1 MTAYREVVTSSP
13 GETWGISGPT
23 FLVLYPLLGF
33 TLLWALSRLLTP
45 YRHGPTTWMG
55 TTRSLTPVEWGMLSR
70 DDGAVTAALAELLA
84 DGWLQVHGDR
94 VVATRQGS
102 GTLATPMHGAVLLA
116 VRERDG
122 RVTMDEI
129 RRHPAVQRELVALRG
144 LLEGRGLI
152 ATRRQQRGW
161 DLYYAG
167 LVAWFALGA
176 VRLVV
181 GLRRGRPVGYL
192 VAELITF
199 AVVLA
204 LVLAFRRDRMTKVG
218 AEALNDAVK
227 LNRDLAVRM
236 PSRRQRTAPRP
247 PAPRDL
253 GLAVGL
259 FGTAAL
265 FVAAPAFAETIAL
278 PKQVYGSV
286 ASDGSGG
293 GDSGGSGSS
302 CGGGCGGGCG
312 G

>member
-1 MTAYREVVTSSP
+1 MTNTA
-13 GETWGISGPT
+13 GDTWGISGPT
-23 FLVLYPLLGF
+23 FLLLYPLLGF
-33 TLLWALSRLLTP
+33 ALMWVLSRVLTP
-45 YRHGPTTWMG
+45 YRHGSTTWMG
-55 TTRSLTPVEWGMLSR
+55 TKRSLTPVEWGMLSR
-70 DDGAVTAALAELLA
+70 DDGAITAALAELLA
-84 DGWLQVHGDR
+84 DGWIQMYGDR
-94 VVATRQGS
+94 IVATRQGS
-102 GTLATPMHGAVLLA
+102 GTLPTPMHGAVLLA

-129 RRHPAVQRELVALRG
+129 RQNPAVQRELVTLRG

-161 DLYYAG
+161 ILFYAG

-181 GLRRGRPVGYL
+181 GLERGRPVGYL
-192 VAELITF
+192 VAELI
-199 AVVLA
+199 ALA
-204 LVLAFRRDRMTKVG
+204 
-218 AEALNDAVK
+218 E
-227 LNRDLAVRM
+227 
-236 PSRRQRTAPRP
+236 S
-247 PAPRDL
+247 
-253 GLAVGL
+253 
-259 FGTAAL
+259 
-265 FVAAPAFAETIAL
+265 IAL